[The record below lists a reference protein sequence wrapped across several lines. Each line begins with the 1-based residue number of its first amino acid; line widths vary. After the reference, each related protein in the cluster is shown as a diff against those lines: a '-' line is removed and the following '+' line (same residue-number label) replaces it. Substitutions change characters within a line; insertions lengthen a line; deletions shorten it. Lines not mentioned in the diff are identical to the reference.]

1 MPNVKTF
8 KAQIDSNELSIES
21 GRFALQANASL
32 TMKLGDTVVLATV
45 VMSKNLRDGIDYFP
59 LMVDYEE
66 KFYAAGKI
74 KGSRFIKR
82 EGRPSDE
89 AVLSGRLI
97 DRAIRPLFPEE
108 MKNDVQVILSVLSQ
122 DDKNDADIVALNAA
136 AAVLYVSDVPWDGP
150 IAGVRVG
157 RVDGELVLNPTYEQ
171 REKSD
176 LDLVVAGTKENVLM
190 IEAGAN
196 EITED
201 DVFAAIQ
208 FAQKHIGDVTAL
220 LEDAKQGIGKE
231 KMALEDL
238 VVKSS
243 SEESEDSAEDKDA
256 LSIAD
261 EFIRKNIDEHL
272 FTGPMKSK
280 GERKEAIDSLKAKL
294 EEFLLEKQIGKEKRK
309 KAADLVWDIAEERVT
324 QAILTEDKRVD
335 GRSLTQIRDLS
346 AEVGFLPRAHG
357 SGVFNRGETQVL
369 SAVTLGAPSDQQI
382 VDTMEGEYKKRYMH
396 HYNFLP
402 YSVGEVSPMRG
413 AGRREIGHGALAE
426 KALDPVLPESAEFP
440 YTIRVVSEVLGSN
453 GSSSMGSICGST
465 LSLMDAGVP
474 LKKPVGGIAM
484 GLASD
489 TNGNWKVLT
498 DLQDLEDGK
507 GGMDFKLAGTK
518 DGITAIQLDTKTKG
532 LSEEIVKKTLEQ
544 GKVARLE
551 VLDVISGAIAEHRD
565 KLSEFAPRIHTLKV
579 NPDKIRDIIGP
590 SGKTINGIIDETGV
604 DIDIEQDGTVLIT
617 GTYANDIDGAIATV
631 EGLTAEAE
639 VGKTYKGSV
648 TRVESFG
655 VFVEV
660 LPKQDGLVHI
670 SKLGSVQPTD
680 MKIGD
685 PLEVKVSEIDDLGRI
700 NLEIPGVESRSGQND
715 SRSGGPRGSGG
726 SNSRGPRRGNNS
738 DGR

>member
-1 MPNVKTF
+1 MQNVKTF
-8 KAQIDSNELSIES
+8 KALIESNELSIES
-21 GRFALQANASL
+21 GRFALQANSSL

-66 KFYAAGKI
+66 KFYASGKI

-97 DRAIRPLFPEE
+97 DRSIRPLFPEE
-108 MKNDVQVILSVLSQ
+108 MKNDVQVILTVLSQ

-136 AAVLYVSDVPWDGP
+136 AAVLHVSDVPWDGP

-157 RVDGELVLNPTYEQ
+157 RIDGEFVLNPSYEQ
-171 REKSD
+171 RETSD

-190 IEAGAN
+190 VEAGAN
-196 EITED
+196 EILED
-201 DVFAAIQ
+201 DVCAAIS
-208 FAQKHIGDVTAL
+208 FAQKHIGTITAL
-220 LEDAKQGIGKE
+220 IEEAKGSIGKE
-231 KMALEDL
+231 KMSLADL
-238 VVKSS
+238 VIKEVT
-243 SEESEDSAEDKDA
+243 EESEDSTADNDA
-256 LSIAD
+256 LTIA
-261 EFIRKNIDEHL
+261 EGFIRENIDEHL
-272 FTGPMKSK
+272 FTGPMQSK
-280 GERKEAIDSLKAKL
+280 GQRKEAIDSLKTKL

-324 QAILTEDKRVD
+324 QAILKEDKRVD
-335 GRSLTQIRDLS
+335 GRALTEVRKLS
-346 AEVGFLPRAHG
+346 AEVGFLPRTHG

-369 SAVTLGAPSDQQI
+369 SVVTLGAPGDQQI
-382 VDTMEGEYKKRYMH
+382 VDSMETEYKKRYMH

-426 KALDPVLPESAEFP
+426 RALEPVLPDASEFP
-440 YTIRVVSEVLGSN
+440 YTMRVVSEVLGSN

-474 LKKPVGGIAM
+474 IKKPVAGIAM

-489 TNGNWKVLT
+489 EEGNWKILS

-507 GGMDFKLAGTK
+507 GGMDFKIAGTK

-532 LSEEIVKKTLEQ
+532 LSSEIIKKTLEQ
-544 GKVARLE
+544 GKTARLE
-551 VLDVISGAIAEHRD
+551 VLDVISGAITEHRE
-565 KLSEFAPRIHTLKV
+565 KLSEYAPRIHTLKV

-590 SGKTINGIIDETGV
+590 SGKTINSIIDKTGV
-604 DIDIEQDGTVLIT
+604 DIDIEQDGTVMIT
-617 GTYANDIDGAIATV
+617 GTYANALDEAIETV
-631 EGLTAEAE
+631 ESLTAEAA
-639 VGKTYKGSV
+639 VGKTYKGTVS
-648 TRVESFG
+648 RVESFG

-685 PLEVKVSEIDDLGRI
+685 SLEVKVSEIDDLGRI
-700 NLEIPGVESRSGQND
+700 NLEIPGVEARSGQND
-715 SRSGGPRGSGG
+715 NRSGGPRGSGDRG
-726 SNSRGPRRGNNS
+726 SAGPRRRNPS